1 MAAGRARW
9 VSGMGRTHWS
19 PARDKRLLKLLRAG
33 LSAAEIGERMGTS
46 RNAVIGRSARLRGI
60 IFPSQV
66 RRAEEELALRNARRK
81 EKKRRNEIMLSAMRH
96 ALAQRMPRD
105 QVIAKAVKAGLTY
118 QAIGDELGIS
128 RQRVHQIL
136 IAR

>member
-1 MAAGRARW
+1 
-9 VSGMGRTHWS
+9 MGRNTFWT
-19 PARDKRLLKLLRAG
+19 PARDKRLLKFLRAG
-33 LSAAEIGERMGTS
+33 LSAAEIGERIGAT

-66 RRAEEELALRNARRK
+66 RRAEEDLELRIARRK
-81 EKKRRNEIMLSAMRH
+81 EKKRRNDAMLSAMRH
-96 ALAQRMPRD
+96 ALAQRTPRD
-105 QVIAKAVKAGLTY
+105 QVIAKAVKNGLTY

-136 IAR
+136 IAM

>member
-1 MAAGRARW
+1 
-9 VSGMGRTHWS
+9 MGRTFWTQ
-19 PARDKRLLKLLRAG
+19 ARDKRLQKLVKAG
-33 LSAAEIGERMGTS
+33 LSAAQIGERIGAS

-66 RRAEEELALRNARRK
+66 RRAEEDLARRIARRK
-81 EKKRRNEIMLSAMRH
+81 EKKRRTDAMLSAMRH
-96 ALAQRMPRD
+96 AIAQRIPRD